1 MSHTRLQYCCASM
14 RSLFKYGSLLT
25 KQQQP
30 TSLIT
35 PNFPLASPSA
45 GAMLACFQHLPELG
59 NQDYF
64 SAIF

>member
-1 MSHTRLQYCCASM
+1 M